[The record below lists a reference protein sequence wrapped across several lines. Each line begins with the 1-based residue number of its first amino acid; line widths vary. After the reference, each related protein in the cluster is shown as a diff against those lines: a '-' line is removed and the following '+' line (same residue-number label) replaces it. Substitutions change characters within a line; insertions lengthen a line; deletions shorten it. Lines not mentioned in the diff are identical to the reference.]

1 MSDYPNSGILNP
13 NKYKRPGTK
22 QPDMNG
28 KAAVNCKHC
37 QKETE
42 FELAAWSRGNFTTLT
57 FTEKTIAEAKRAAAK
72 AAKAGLPP
80 PGDAPAQSTAPAP
93 EETNTES
100 AHPYDDVP
108 FDL

>member
-13 NKYKRPGTK
+13 NKWKKPGTK

-57 FTEKTIAEAKRAAAK
+57 FTEKSVAEAKRAAAK

-80 PGDAPAQSTAPAP
+80 PGETAQSADSVPT
-93 EETNTES
+93 ESETES
-100 AHPYDDVP
+100 AHPYDKVP
-108 FDL
+108 F